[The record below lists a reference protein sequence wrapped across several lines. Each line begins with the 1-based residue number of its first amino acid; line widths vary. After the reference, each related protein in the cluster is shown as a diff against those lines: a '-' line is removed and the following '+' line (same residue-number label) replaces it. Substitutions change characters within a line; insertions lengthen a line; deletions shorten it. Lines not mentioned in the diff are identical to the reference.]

1 MVCVLSV
8 DLGIRNFGIIKAVV
22 EDSKIIELHHASV
35 HDIVVEAGC
44 AARNCKTVALDR
56 LVGFL
61 SDCLAALEGE
71 LLSDPTPTQIVCEA
85 QPGRKYAA
93 LSAATLMWASLR
105 LPHGSNLRL
114 MAPLAKFKCVPS
126 GHAKVKGHAALKRRS
141 IECARG
147 LLPDGELEGDE
158 LNDHLA
164 DCVLQ
169 AVSVTLGA
177 KRRKIAPNK

>member
-1 MVCVLSV
+1 MPCVLSV
-8 DLGIRNFGIIKAVV
+8 DLGIRNFGIIKADV
-22 EDSKIIELHHASV
+22 EGNEVTTLHHASV
-35 HDIVVEAGC
+35 HDIVLEAGC
-44 AARNCKTVALDR
+44 GAKNCKTVSLDR

-61 SDCLAALEGE
+61 SDCLAGLEAD
-71 LLSDPTPTQIVCEA
+71 LLADPMPTQIVCEA

-105 LPHGSNLRL
+105 LPRGSNLRL
-114 MAPLAKFKCVPS
+114 MAPLAKFKCVPG
-126 GHAKVKGHAALKRRS
+126 GHARVKGHAALKKRS
-141 IECARG
+141 IECARA
-147 LLPDGELEGDE
+147 LLPDGELDGDL

-177 KRRKIAPNK
+177 KRRKVAPIK